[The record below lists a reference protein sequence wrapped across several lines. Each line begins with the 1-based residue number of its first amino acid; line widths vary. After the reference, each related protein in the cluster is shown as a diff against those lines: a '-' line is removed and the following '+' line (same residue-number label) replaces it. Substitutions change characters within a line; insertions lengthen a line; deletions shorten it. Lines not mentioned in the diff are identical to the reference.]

1 MGRGRESEG
10 STADTAR
17 KKPGETAVDRHQ
29 NNGHIKA
36 VSFRHFAATSAPRNC
51 CFNCRPG
58 QIGHKDNVHCTAF
71 EEQPEA
77 QLHLPAH
84 DLFSAN
90 LRVQLHLPPLD
101 LAWNPACNVL
111 FQPFCL
117 SFCSLTNWI
126 TPKFCRLCVF
136 VLINSILLN
145 LLCV

>member
-1 MGRGRESEG
+1 MGTGGVVGWGEG
-10 STADTAR
+10 ERVKAPPR
-17 KKPGETAVDRHQ
+17 IPPGKKNRETAVDRHQ

-90 LRVQLHLPPLD
+90 LRVPP
-101 LAWNPACNVL
+101 
-111 FQPFCL
+111 
-117 SFCSLTNWI
+117 SS
-126 TPKFCRLCVF
+126 
-136 VLINSILLN
+136 
-145 LLCV
+145 